1 MNNVIK
7 SVGYPNKIFIDSEY
21 QYHIEQTKMFTQLLL
36 DVLVN
41 DYAEINQSFIAS
53 MNTAAIMHD
62 LGKSFIPES
71 IIFKKGTLS
80 VSEYDVIKTHTIL
93 GYEHFCSLS
102 MNVDTPLNQIIKDVI
117 LYHHEHWDGTGY
129 PHQKAGLDIPLSA
142 RIIALADVFEALIS
156 VRSYKEPF
164 SFEKAKKI
172 ICESGGY
179 HFDPAIVAAFLKQE
193 TKFEQLTKTLQSQSL
208 SRHLQKCPNTN

>member
-1 MNNVIK
+1 MNNVIN

-71 IIFKKGTLS
+71 IIFKKGTLT
-80 VSEYDVIKTHTIL
+80 VSEYDVVKTHTTL
-93 GYEHFCSLS
+93 GYEHFCTLS

-172 ICESGGY
+172 IYESSGY

-208 SRHLQKCPNTN
+208 SRHRQIA

>member
-1 MNNVIK
+1 MNNVIN
-7 SVGYPNKIFIDSEY
+7 SVGYSNKVFIDGEY

-36 DVLVN
+36 DVLRY
-41 DYAEINQSFIAS
+41 DYVEINQSFIAS

-80 VSEYDVIKTHTIL
+80 VSEYDVIKTHTTL
-93 GYEHFCSLS
+93 GYEHFCTLS
-102 MNVDTPLNQIIKDVI
+102 MNVDTPLNQITKDVI
-117 LYHHEHWDGTGY
+117 LYHHEHWDGNGY
-129 PHQKAGLDIPLSA
+129 PHQKSGYDIPLSA

-156 VRSYKEPF
+156 IRSYKEPF

-172 ICESGGY
+172 ICESSGH

-193 TKFEQLTKTLQSQSL
+193 TKFEQLTTMLQSQSL
-208 SRHLQKCPNTN
+208 SRHLQKI

>member
-7 SVGYPNKIFIDSEY
+7 SVGYSNKIFIDSEY

-80 VSEYDVIKTHTIL
+80 VSEYDVIKTHTTL

-129 PHQKAGLDIPLSA
+129 PHQKAGFDIPLSA

-164 SFEKAKKI
+164 TFEKAKKI
-172 ICESGGY
+172 ICESSGY

-193 TKFEQLTKTLQSQSL
+193 TKFERLTKTLQSQSL
-208 SRHLQKCPNTN
+208 SRHLQNA